1 MLMPSVDMRDTES
14 NEFQNNFIVCGGLKL
29 LFNIVSSQD
38 FLADGDNNLKR
49 SVNMCIR
56 NMY

>member
-14 NEFQNNFIVCGGLKL
+14 NEFQNNFIICGGLKL
-29 LFNIVSSQD
+29 LFNIVSSQS

-49 SVNMCIR
+49 SVNMYII
-56 NMY
+56 NIY